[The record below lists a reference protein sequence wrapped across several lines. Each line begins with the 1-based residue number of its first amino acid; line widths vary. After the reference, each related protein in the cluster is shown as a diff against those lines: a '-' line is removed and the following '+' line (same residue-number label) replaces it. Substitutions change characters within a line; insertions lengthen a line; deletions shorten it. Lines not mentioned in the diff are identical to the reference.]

1 MRGES
6 YDFVTG
12 SSRAIRKEL
21 RTLWLE
27 VEEGARI
34 AGLQI
39 AANRTRSIL
48 TALGVIIGIIAVTLM
63 GTAIRGID
71 IGFNRSMSGFGD
83 DVLYVEQYP
92 WSSPA
97 DFWQFRNRP
106 GIKLTVA
113 DRLNRIMAENPQS
126 LLQLAVAAPATR
138 QTVFYGKRLVSN
150 VYITGTTYEYA
161 YLAETNCDKG
171 RFINEAESR
180 DGRNVCVIGKD
191 VVDGL
196 FGGADSMNKIIK
208 VRDQEYRIIGEF
220 SKQGSFLGIFSWD
233 SQIVIPLSSY
243 VKYFKSNQQNAS
255 IRVKVRDKTRMLEAK
270 EELRGI
276 VRRIRGLLPEQGDN
290 FAINEQKSLR
300 SSIEPV
306 KTGLAIGGLSITG
319 LALFVGAIG
328 IMNITFVSVR
338 ERTREIGTRKALG
351 APRRAILI
359 QFLIEA
365 IAICV
370 GGGIVGLILAFGL
383 FHVIRIAVP
392 GFPFQFSPFL
402 VVTALFISVITGI
415 VSGFAPAWQA
425 ARLSPAEALRYE

>member
-1 MRGES
+1 M
-6 YDFVTG
+6 
-12 SSRAIRKEL
+12 IRKI
-21 RTLWLE
+21 WLE
-27 VEEGARI
+27 VEEGTHI
-34 AGLQI
+34 AAVQI

-71 IGFNRSMSGFGD
+71 LGFNRSMSGFGD

-92 WSSPA
+92 WSSAA

-106 GIKLTVA
+106 DIKLTVA
-113 DRLNRIMAENPQS
+113 DRLNRIIAEDPES
-126 LLQLAVAAPATR
+126 LLQLAVAAPASI
-138 QTVFYGKRLVSN
+138 QTLFYGRRLVSN
-150 VYITGTTYEYA
+150 VYTTGTTYEYA
-161 YLAETNCDKG
+161 YLAATNCDKG

-180 DGRNVCVIGKD
+180 GGRNVCVIGKD
-191 VVDGL
+191 VAEGL
-196 FGGADSMNKIIK
+196 FGGADSIDKIIK
-208 VRDQEYRIIGEF
+208 VRDQEYRIIGVF
-220 SKQGSFLGIFSWD
+220 SRQGSFLGIFSWD
-233 SQIVIPLSSY
+233 SRVVIPLSSY
-243 VKYFKSNQQNAS
+243 VKYFKSNQENAS
-255 IRVKVRDKTRMLEAK
+255 IRVKVRDKTKMAEAK

-290 FAINEQKSLR
+290 FAINEQQSLR

-306 KTGLAIGGLSITG
+306 KTGLAIGGLFITG

-328 IMNITFVSVR
+328 IMNVTFVSVR

-370 GGGIVGLILAFGL
+370 GGGIVGLILAFAL
-383 FHVIRIAVP
+383 FHGISIAVP
-392 GFPFQFSPFL
+392 GFPIQFSPFL
-402 VVTALFISVITGI
+402 VVAALFISVITGI
-415 VSGFAPAWQA
+415 LSGFAPAWQA
-425 ARLSPAEALRYE
+425 AHLSPAEALRYE